1 MGQVV
6 ENCEDRCTCLATGR
20 MDCTPLCP
28 ESELPEV
35 RDGCHLVYEGECS
48 CNVTEECPNEEG
60 ELLLHVHRDFVCLF
74 LCCCCCCCC
83 FSLW

>member
-1 MGQVV
+1 MGQVT

-35 RDGCHLVYEGECS
+35 REGCSLVYEEECS
-48 CNVTEECPNEEG
+48 CNATEECPNEEG
-60 ELLLHVHRDFVCLF
+60 ELLLLVIELHVTCIVRFV
-74 LCCCCCCCC
+74 
-83 FSLW
+83 SWIVYNQKY